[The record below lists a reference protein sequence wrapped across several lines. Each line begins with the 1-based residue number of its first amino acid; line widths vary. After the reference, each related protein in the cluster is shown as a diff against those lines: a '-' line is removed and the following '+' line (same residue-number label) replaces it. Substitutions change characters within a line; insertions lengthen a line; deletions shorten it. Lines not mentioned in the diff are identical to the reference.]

1 MTNLRSDVYKGL
13 SGRILPGTR
22 RSRPAGCSACE
33 SRRPAGGR
41 RQTSRLLSGEL
52 QLLVSC
58 SFLRVAALQ
67 ASSGSSRFLR
77 VAGFLRL
84 QRLPRRKRTVV
95 DEVTKHE
102 RDSSQGRRAAARLR
116 SGAGVRSARLGWGV
130 EGVRLG
136 LCYWAGP

>member
-1 MTNLRSDVYKGL
+1 MMTNLRSDVYKGL
-13 SGRILPGTR
+13 GGRLLPGTR

-41 RQTSRLLSGEL
+41 PAGFFQA
-52 QLLVSC
+52 SC

-67 ASSGSSRFLR
+67 ASSGSRRFLR